1 VAVKQ
6 FKEKTVKEKD
16 FEARFLIIFFACSS
30 GTPYSIVMP
39 LQESTYQMDQQD
51 EQMLPILLALLIE
64 GGVFDDD
71 DDDDGENENDDDA
84 MELVAMIMGLLEA
97 VDDAETRLVSLL
109 FPDWIPLEIPGKD
122 VHRTLLQHPH
132 HFWYLV
138 GETPDSFMDLV
149 HLIAADVIQPR
160 NVRLQYN
167 PDEPREP
174 RPTKLIIGKDFPSLT
189 KQSIEEIFKRSDF
202 FLRDWLKFPKGL
214 ALSAVPQHRLKRFA
228 RQFLVIAYL
237 GNVVNRIL
245 LVMIWYRQSP
255 SLHLLANR
263 FGVSPTTV
271 CDEIHHITPILR
283 FHLQHEVQ
291 WFSDLEC
298 QQLQGSWP
306 EIPSAIGALDCTI
319 HRTSKPV
326 ENQGEM
332 FRGDKHCHFFST
344 FGVVDPFGYFRE
356 IDAGFKGHLNDTQ
369 QYWLSELG
377 SGLKPLGHG
386 ARFLADGGFPA
397 VEPLLV
403 PYPADVAGNDPAM
416 LGANAILRRYRVLVE
431 RAFKN
436 LKTSWV
442 LKKVWLGDKGRQ
454 AEVVQVCAYLHNR
467 KRRMILNQIWVRI

>member
-1 VAVKQ
+1 LK
-6 FKEKTVKEKD
+6 KKKPK
-16 FEARFLIIFFACSS
+16 
-30 GTPYSIVMP
+30 
-39 LQESTYQMDQQD
+39 QESTYQMDQQD

-174 RPTKLIIGKDFPSLT
+174 RPTKL
-189 KQSIEEIFKRSDF
+189 
-202 FLRDWLKFPKGL
+202 
-214 ALSAVPQHRLKRFA
+214 
-228 RQFLVIAYL
+228 
-237 GNVVNRIL
+237 NVVNRIL